1 MSSRLWVS
9 QATVIG
15 MIGRLGIRP
24 YSPDPGAASVW
35 RKVLIRL
42 GSAPGPEARTAR
54 PAATRHDFPGPQVI
68 EISWKFKEIKHP
80 PRPGV
85 VIGLRSEERRV
96 GKEGVSTC

>member
-42 GSAPGPEARTAR
+42 GSAPGPKARTAR

-68 EISWKFKEIKHP
+68 EVSRKIREDQKPH
-80 PRPGV
+80 RAGV
-85 VIGLRSEERRV
+85 VDSRIGAAGETSGTHV
-96 GKEGVSTC
+96 

>member
-35 RKVLIRL
+35 RQVLIRL
-42 GSAPGPEARTAR
+42 GSPPGPEARPAR
-54 PAATRHDFPGPQVI
+54 PAATRHDFPAPQVI
-68 EISWKFKEIKHP
+68 EIYRNFPDIQHP
-80 PRPGV
+80 PTAGV
-85 VIGLRSEERRV
+85 VVGLFTRGQRSETR
-96 GKEGVSTC
+96 

>member
-24 YSPDPGAASVW
+24 YSPDPRAASVW

-42 GSAPGPEARTAR
+42 GSAPGPEARTAP

-68 EISWKFKEIKHP
+68 EIYGQFTETEHT
-80 PRPGV
+80 PRSG
-85 VIGLRSEERRV
+85 RTEERCV
-96 GKEGVSTC
+96 GKEDVGRC

>member
-9 QATVIG
+9 QATMIG

-42 GSAPGPEARTAR
+42 GSAPGLEARTAR

-68 EISWKFKEIKHP
+68 DIYRKFTEIKHP
-80 PRPGV
+80 PEIRGCR
-85 VIGLRSEERRV
+85 RSLPARAARRDRKSV
-96 GKEGVSTC
+96 M